1 MKKSNLRL
9 FYPQKVKRHLF
20 CALMACATCSIPAN
34 AFTQA
39 TFISLSKSNVS
50 MHSVMEE
57 IEKLSDYTF
66 FYNDNQ
72 IKLDKKI
79 SVNAK
84 NASIEQVLN
93 QMFKDSGYTYKIV
106 NNQILIST
114 VKAVNVIEHQQQKS
128 RTITGC
134 VKDVNGEPIIGASV
148 VEKGVATNG
157 TVTDFEGNYT
167 LTISSDELQISY
179 IGYLPQVVKVHS
191 GTSFYNVTLKED
203 TKTLDEVVVIGYGT
217 QKKVNLTGS
226 VASVSSSE
234 IKDRVQTNV
243 LSAVQGTVPGVTVI
257 SRPGSTPSINFRGR
271 GNLGTSEPLYVID
284 GAIADAAFFQS
295 LNPNSIESISFLKDA
310 SSSAIYGSR
319 AAYGVVLVT
328 TKNGEKGKM
337 NVSYSGLVGMK
348 TPTYLPKTVDSWEYA
363 SMLNEGMYNRNAA
376 NGKYQAYSQEEIDKF
391 RNGTDLDY
399 YPNTNWADLV
409 LDKHVLTTQHSVSF
423 SGGSDK
429 VRYFMNL
436 GYMYDDKPNFMS
448 GQDKTRYTLDTN
460 IASDITKWFTV
471 KGSIKHIRNVSD
483 TEHGQPWMGNF
494 LLVPSIMVAQQ
505 SNGEWGSIAGG
516 KQATQSFITGN
527 PLRALSNKN
536 WSKSKTEETMY
547 DLGFDIKPVK
557 GLVISGQGVF
567 RGQEYKGK
575 SYTALQDE
583 VKTFETGTPIGGTG
597 TYTNSMSMNWSSVTR
612 MLYTGTIKYDWS
624 NSIHNI
630 TALAGTSYEH
640 YKYEALSAGRKNFP
654 SDALEDLNGGSN
666 AGKDLSNGGGMTEY
680 KILSYFGR
688 INYSLMDRYLL
699 EANIRAD
706 ASSRFYKDNRWGYF
720 PSFSAG
726 WRISQEEFMKN
737 ISWINNLKIRT
748 SWGTLGNINN
758 VGNYDYFQNYNL
770 GSDYNFNDEAVKG
783 ILESKPA
790 NLGLGWETV
799 ALTDFG
805 VDIDLFDNKLSIVA
819 DYYIKNTSDILLGY
833 NVPVE
838 TGIWSA
844 PSQNI
849 GKVKN
854 TGFEMAL
861 TYRGNVGDLKYTVTG
876 NIATNKNKVVD
887 LAGSDDIISNGGD
900 KIRFILREGEPIG
913 SFYGYK
919 TDGLYT
925 QEVFTTDYYSI
936 FYR

>member
-471 KGSIKHIRNVSD
+471 KGSIKYIRNVSD

-737 ISWINNLKIRT
+737 ISWINNLKIRA

>member
-471 KGSIKHIRNVSD
+471 KGSIKYIRNVSD

-654 SDALEDLNGGSN
+654 SDALEDLSGGSN

-737 ISWINNLKIRT
+737 ISWINNLKIRA

-900 KIRFILREGEPIG
+900 KIRFILTLIPQHYNLTLFI
-913 SFYGYK
+913 S
-919 TDGLYT
+919 
-925 QEVFTTDYYSI
+925 S
-936 FYR
+936 

>member
-471 KGSIKHIRNVSD
+471 KGSIKYIRNVSD

-737 ISWINNLKIRT
+737 ISWINNLKIRA

-919 TDGLYT
+919 TYT
-925 QEVFTTDYYSI
+925 
-936 FYR
+936 RRN

>member
-1 MKKSNLRL
+1 M
-9 FYPQKVKRHLF
+9 
-20 CALMACATCSIPAN
+20 
-34 AFTQA
+34 
-39 TFISLSKSNVS
+39 
-50 MHSVMEE
+50 
-57 IEKLSDYTF
+57 
-66 FYNDNQ
+66 
-72 IKLDKKI
+72 
-79 SVNAK
+79 
-84 NASIEQVLN
+84 
-93 QMFKDSGYTYKIV
+93 
-106 NNQILIST
+106 
-114 VKAVNVIEHQQQKS
+114 
-128 RTITGC
+128 
-134 VKDVNGEPIIGASV
+134 
-148 VEKGVATNG
+148 
-157 TVTDFEGNYT
+157 
-167 LTISSDELQISY
+167 
-179 IGYLPQVVKVHS
+179 
-191 GTSFYNVTLKED
+191 
-203 TKTLDEVVVIGYGT
+203 
-217 QKKVNLTGS
+217 
-226 VASVSSSE
+226 
-234 IKDRVQTNV
+234 
-243 LSAVQGTVPGVTVI
+243 
-257 SRPGSTPSINFRGR
+257 
-271 GNLGTSEPLYVID
+271 
-284 GAIADAAFFQS
+284 
-295 LNPNSIESISFLKDA
+295 KDA

-471 KGSIKHIRNVSD
+471 KGSIKYIRNVSD

-737 ISWINNLKIRT
+737 ISWINNLKIRA

-849 GKVKN
+849 GKVK
-854 TGFEMAL
+854 TQ
-861 TYRGNVGDLKYTVTG
+861 V
-876 NIATNKNKVVD
+876 
-887 LAGSDDIISNGGD
+887 
-900 KIRFILREGEPIG
+900 LRWLLH
-913 SFYGYK
+913 
-919 TDGLYT
+919 T
-925 QEVFTTDYYSI
+925 EVMSVI
-936 FYR
+936 

>member
-1 MKKSNLRL
+1 M
-9 FYPQKVKRHLF
+9 
-20 CALMACATCSIPAN
+20 
-34 AFTQA
+34 
-39 TFISLSKSNVS
+39 
-50 MHSVMEE
+50 
-57 IEKLSDYTF
+57 
-66 FYNDNQ
+66 
-72 IKLDKKI
+72 
-79 SVNAK
+79 
-84 NASIEQVLN
+84 
-93 QMFKDSGYTYKIV
+93 
-106 NNQILIST
+106 
-114 VKAVNVIEHQQQKS
+114 
-128 RTITGC
+128 
-134 VKDVNGEPIIGASV
+134 
-148 VEKGVATNG
+148 
-157 TVTDFEGNYT
+157 
-167 LTISSDELQISY
+167 
-179 IGYLPQVVKVHS
+179 
-191 GTSFYNVTLKED
+191 
-203 TKTLDEVVVIGYGT
+203 
-217 QKKVNLTGS
+217 
-226 VASVSSSE
+226 
-234 IKDRVQTNV
+234 
-243 LSAVQGTVPGVTVI
+243 
-257 SRPGSTPSINFRGR
+257 
-271 GNLGTSEPLYVID
+271 
-284 GAIADAAFFQS
+284 
-295 LNPNSIESISFLKDA
+295 KDA

-328 TKNGEKGKM
+328 TKKGEKGKM

-471 KGSIKHIRNVSD
+471 KGSIKYIRNVSD

-737 ISWINNLKIRT
+737 ISWINNLKIRA

-854 TGFEMAL
+854 TGF
-861 TYRGNVGDLKYTVTG
+861 
-876 NIATNKNKVVD
+876 
-887 LAGSDDIISNGGD
+887 
-900 KIRFILREGEPIG
+900 
-913 SFYGYK
+913 
-919 TDGLYT
+919 
-925 QEVFTTDYYSI
+925 
-936 FYR
+936 

>member
-1 MKKSNLRL
+1 M
-9 FYPQKVKRHLF
+9 
-20 CALMACATCSIPAN
+20 
-34 AFTQA
+34 
-39 TFISLSKSNVS
+39 
-50 MHSVMEE
+50 
-57 IEKLSDYTF
+57 
-66 FYNDNQ
+66 
-72 IKLDKKI
+72 
-79 SVNAK
+79 
-84 NASIEQVLN
+84 
-93 QMFKDSGYTYKIV
+93 
-106 NNQILIST
+106 
-114 VKAVNVIEHQQQKS
+114 
-128 RTITGC
+128 
-134 VKDVNGEPIIGASV
+134 
-148 VEKGVATNG
+148 
-157 TVTDFEGNYT
+157 
-167 LTISSDELQISY
+167 
-179 IGYLPQVVKVHS
+179 
-191 GTSFYNVTLKED
+191 
-203 TKTLDEVVVIGYGT
+203 
-217 QKKVNLTGS
+217 
-226 VASVSSSE
+226 
-234 IKDRVQTNV
+234 
-243 LSAVQGTVPGVTVI
+243 
-257 SRPGSTPSINFRGR
+257 
-271 GNLGTSEPLYVID
+271 
-284 GAIADAAFFQS
+284 
-295 LNPNSIESISFLKDA
+295 KDA

-471 KGSIKHIRNVSD
+471 KGSIKYIRNVSD

-737 ISWINNLKIRT
+737 ISWINNLKIRA

-770 GSDYNFNDEAVKG
+770 GSDYNFNDEAVK
-783 ILESKPA
+783 
-790 NLGLGWETV
+790 
-799 ALTDFG
+799 
-805 VDIDLFDNKLSIVA
+805 
-819 DYYIKNTSDILLGY
+819 
-833 NVPVE
+833 
-838 TGIWSA
+838 
-844 PSQNI
+844 
-849 GKVKN
+849 
-854 TGFEMAL
+854 
-861 TYRGNVGDLKYTVTG
+861 
-876 NIATNKNKVVD
+876 
-887 LAGSDDIISNGGD
+887 
-900 KIRFILREGEPIG
+900 
-913 SFYGYK
+913 
-919 TDGLYT
+919 
-925 QEVFTTDYYSI
+925 VF
-936 FYR
+936 